1 MPSQVYSRLSI
12 SPSEISIQTALSA
25 VFAKLKQHCIDES
38 DIVLYMPGVIS
49 YKLGRLVATARL
61 PQNHVP
67 LKEYTTRIRYYKEDY
82 QEYLDKAQQYLE
94 KTKEYSALI
103 HAHPESPER
112 YMSTFNSYLYNYEES
127 VTEANLHWGYY
138 THYVQN
144 NIPVDQERFYAEITP
159 LIDEYNTLMVQL
171 ATARIDAC

>member
-12 SPSEISIQTALSA
+12 SPSELSIQTALSA
-25 VFAKLKQHCIDES
+25 VLAKLKQRCIDEP

-49 YKLGRLVATARL
+49 HKLGRLVATARL

-67 LKEYTTRIRYYKEDY
+67 LKEYTTRVRHYKEDY
-82 QEYLDKAQQYLE
+82 QECLDRAKFHLE
-94 KTKEYSALI
+94 KIQDDQTFLNGDPENDALQSAIL
-103 HAHPESPER
+103 
-112 YMSTFNSYLYNYEES
+112 NSIYNYEERIN
-127 VTEANLHWGYY
+127 EANLHWGYY

-144 NIPVDQERFYAEITP
+144 NIPIDQERFYAEITP

>member
-25 VFAKLKQHCIDES
+25 VLAKLKQHCIDEP
-38 DIVLYMPGVIS
+38 DIVLYIPGVIS
-49 YKLGRLVATARL
+49 HKLGRLVATARL

-67 LKEYTTRIRYYKEDY
+67 LKEYTTKIRYYKEDY
-82 QEYLDKAQQYLE
+82 QECLDKAQQYLE

-103 HAHPESPER
+103 NAHPESPEL
-112 YMSTFNSYLYNYEES
+112 YMSTLNNYLYNYEES

-144 NIPVDQERFYAEITP
+144 NIPIDQERFYAEITP